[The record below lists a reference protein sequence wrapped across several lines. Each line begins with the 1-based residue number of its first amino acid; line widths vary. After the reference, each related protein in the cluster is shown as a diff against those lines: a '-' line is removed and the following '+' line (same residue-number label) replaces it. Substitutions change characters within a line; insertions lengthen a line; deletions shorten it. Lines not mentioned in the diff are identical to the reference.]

1 MSTRLGNAV
10 LSRVVETSFAPGFT
24 MFGGT
29 PEHAWAENA
38 DLLAPSFV
46 DLEARTWRVAI
57 QTWVLDVDGL
67 RILIDTGVG
76 NGKRRPAIPV
86 LDGLDTGFLA
96 ALELAGVSP
105 ESVDIVVNT
114 HLHSDHVGWNTRADG
129 AEWAPTFPNARY
141 LMPEADFRY
150 FGPDGAGCDDA
161 ARIVFDDSVAPVY
174 EAGQVEL
181 FGGDHQLSESV
192 WLRPAA
198 GHTPGSS
205 VLWLDAGAP
214 AVFVGDLVDLAR
226 EDAPEAVNEEVDLE
240 EILQKAVERVER
252 RRPTVRFDVT
262 SAPWYVYGDNGGLGR
277 AVVNVLD
284 NAAKYAPADSAITI
298 GVVLLILD
306 SLMSDNA
313 AKVGAAPEKS

>member
-96 ALELAGVSP
+96 ALESAGVSP

-192 WLRPAA
+192 WMRPAA

-214 AVFVGDLVDLAR
+214 AVFVGDLTHCAIQIPR
-226 EDAPEAVNEEVDLE
+226 PGDACAFDCDAAQAVATRTRVFTEA
-240 EILQKAVERVER
+240 AR
-252 RRPTVRFDVT
+252 RRATVIPAHYPGHGGATLVAR
-262 SAPWYVYGDNGGLGR
+262 GDAFL
-277 AVVNVLD
+277 VDDWLD
-284 NAAKYAPADSAITI
+284 IEPI
-298 GVVLLILD
+298 
-306 SLMSDNA
+306 
-313 AKVGAAPEKS
+313 

>member
-96 ALELAGVSP
+96 ALESAGVPP

-141 LMPEADFRY
+141 LMPEADFRH

-214 AVFVGDLVDLAR
+214 AVFVGDLTHCAIQIPR
-226 EDAPEAVNEEVDLE
+226 PGDACAFDCDAAQAVATRTRVFTEA
-240 EILQKAVERVER
+240 AR
-252 RRPTVRFDVT
+252 RRATVIPAHYPGHGGATLVAR
-262 SAPWYVYGDNGGLGR
+262 GD
-277 AVVNVLD
+277 AFVVDDWLD
-284 NAAKYAPADSAITI
+284 IEPI
-298 GVVLLILD
+298 
-306 SLMSDNA
+306 
-313 AKVGAAPEKS
+313 

>member
-96 ALELAGVSP
+96 ALESAGVSP

-141 LMPEADFRY
+141 LMPETDFRH

-214 AVFVGDLVDLAR
+214 AVFVGDLTHCAIQIPR
-226 EDAPEAVNEEVDLE
+226 PGDACAFDCDAAQAVATRTRVFTEAV
-240 EILQKAVERVER
+240 R
-252 RRPTVRFDVT
+252 RRATVIPAHYPGHGGATLVAR
-262 SAPWYVYGDNGGLGR
+262 GDAFL
-277 AVVNVLD
+277 VDDWLD
-284 NAAKYAPADSAITI
+284 IEPI
-298 GVVLLILD
+298 
-306 SLMSDNA
+306 
-313 AKVGAAPEKS
+313 